1 MAAIGMGLLIIA
13 NAADYVS
20 FLVMVARHGLGVEMN
35 PIVATLA
42 RDHGLLLLSL
52 AKVSA
57 VLLVASTFLV
67 VARTR
72 PRLAGTVLAV
82 GIAVGGLGALSNLA
96 TL

>member
-1 MAAIGMGLLIIA
+1 MAAIWIGLLIVA
-13 NAADYVS
+13 NAADYLS
-20 FLVMVARHGLGVEMN
+20 FLVMVARHGLGAEMN
-35 PIVATLA
+35 PIVVSLA
-42 RDHGLLLLSL
+42 RDHGLALLSL
-52 AKVSA
+52 AKASA

-82 GIAVGGLGALSNLA
+82 GIFVGGFGALSNIA